1 MSPRRAVDKQPRGR
15 AFGFI
20 LKLVW
25 TQPSSLAYTHIHFLH
40 RPLSPAPQLIHHAL
54 LRTSQEMCRRDW
66 CRWGWKKPM
75 FVMDGDL
82 TAWKRKRTKG
92 ETFSREERET
102 NVRDVN
108 CLCSHMSVLAV
119 PRCSRLS
126 PASQLV
132 LIKICKWRRTA
143 DLKSVPPG
151 DLDQCGHGSRKLP
164 GFSLGQWR
172 GYSCFL
178 KRPAW
183 DGFNGFIHLL
193 LRQTHLRPFFG

>member
-1 MSPRRAVDKQPRGR
+1 MSLRRAVDKQPRGR

-20 LKLVW
+20 LKPVW
-25 TQPSSLAYTHIHFLH
+25 TQPSSLAYTHIHFLY
-40 RPLSPAPQLIHHAL
+40 RPLSPAAQLIHHAL

-82 TAWKRKRTKG
+82 TAWRRKRTEGKTL
-92 ETFSREERET
+92 EREERGT

-108 CLCSHMSVLAV
+108 CLCSRMSVFAV
-119 PRCSRLS
+119 PRCSLLSSASRLE
-126 PASQLV
+126 
-132 LIKICKWRRTA
+132 LIKICKRRRTA

-151 DLDQCGHGSRKLP
+151 DLDQCGHGCGKLP
-164 GFSLGQWR
+164 GFSLGQWG

-178 KRPAW
+178 KWPRW
-183 DGFNGFIHLL
+183 YGFTGFIHSLVQ
-193 LRQTHLRPFFG
+193 RAHLRPCFG

>member
-1 MSPRRAVDKQPRGR
+1 MSLRRAVDKQPRGR
-15 AFGFI
+15 VFGFI

-54 LRTSQEMCRRDW
+54 LRTSQGMCRRDW
-66 CRWGWKKPM
+66 CRWGGKSQCLWWM
-75 FVMDGDL
+75 EIWQLGEE
-82 TAWKRKRTKG
+82 KG
-92 ETFSREERET
+92 QRERLSREERET

-108 CLCSHMSVLAV
+108 CLCSRMSVFAV
-119 PRCSRLS
+119 PCCSRLS
-126 PASQLV
+126 SASQLV
-132 LIKICKWRRTA
+132 LIKICKRRRTA

-151 DLDQCGHGSRKLP
+151 DLDQCGHGCGKLP

-178 KRPAW
+178 KWPGW
-183 DGFNGFIHLL
+183 DGFTGFIHLL
-193 LRQTHLRPFFG
+193 VQRAHLRPCFG